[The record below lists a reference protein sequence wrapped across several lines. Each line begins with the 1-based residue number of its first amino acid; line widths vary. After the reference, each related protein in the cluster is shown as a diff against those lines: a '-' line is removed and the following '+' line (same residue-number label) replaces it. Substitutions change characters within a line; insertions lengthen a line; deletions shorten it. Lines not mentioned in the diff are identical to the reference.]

1 MTESLSRGAEIAVI
15 GAAGKTGAAVV
26 AALEGL
32 ADVRRV
38 VHTARRPG
46 DFAVDLDTGAG
57 LDEALSG
64 CRGVYFIAP
73 NVHPDEP
80 ALLRNAMG
88 AAASVGVEHLVY
100 HSVAWPYTPLMP
112 HHVDKARCEDALR
125 TFGGLRWTVLQPCAY
140 AENFGAVLAG
150 TATTVELPYSPD
162 AAFSFVALADVAE
175 VAARILAEGADIHHG
190 ATYELGGPEALS
202 VRDLCDRSGGPV
214 SVKQVSVDEWMSR
227 HGRNL
232 TDDGR
237 ARLAAMF
244 EFYDRYG
251 FLAGGA
257 LLESLLG
264 RPPTPAM

>member
-1 MTESLSRGAEIAVI
+1 MTESRGAEIAVI

-38 VHTARRPG
+38 VHTARRSG
-46 DFAVDLDTGAG
+46 DHAVDLDTGAG
-57 LDEALSG
+57 LTEALSG

-80 ALLRNAMG
+80 ALLRNTLD
-88 AAASVGVEHLVY
+88 AAASAGVEHVVY

-112 HHVDKARCEDALR
+112 HHVDKARCEDELR
-125 TFGGLRWTVLQPCAY
+125 TFGGGLRWTVLQPCAY
-140 AENFGAVLAG
+140 AENFGTVLDG
-150 TATTVELPYSPD
+150 SATIVELPYSPD
-162 AAFSFVALADVAE
+162 ATFSFVRLADVAE
-175 VAARILAEGADIHHG
+175 VAARVLSEGPDIHHG

-202 VRDLCDRSGGPV
+202 VRDLCDRASGPV

-227 HGRNL
+227 HGRDL
-232 TDDGR
+232 PDDGR

-244 EFYDRYG
+244 AFYDRFG
-251 FLAGGA
+251 FLAGNA
-257 LLESLLG
+257 PFESLLG
-264 RPPTPAM
+264 RPPDPAM